1 MLNNGNARHGV
12 GFSDFFRFKGYVRL
26 AAIGFLLPKYRRVN
40 CPYNLSYFVFDM
52 SLSFL
57 SINCPLINCLSCL
70 QERHL
75 KTKDQKD
82 QKDQK
87 DKKSNAEREEKY
99 FSLYRMSTRILYHED
114 KKRQK
119 RQNGRKKDKIDTNG
133 RQKRQKRRGRLA
145 VEDLP
150 IFHEVSER
158 ERKENISHPTAI
170 LREYCTPKTS
180 KTKSTASI
188 DAAYSEYSVVQYLC
202 HVPEYQVL
210 YQVPGTLPGRG
221 VIVPAGT
228 PSTWYRQIRRSL
240 QRLVGHG

>member
-1 MLNNGNARHGV
+1 MPNEKKNISHSTACQRE
-12 GFSDFFRFKGYVRL
+12 F
-26 AAIGFLLPKYRRVN
+26 
-40 CPYNLSYFVFDM
+40 CTT
-52 SLSFL
+52 
-57 SINCPLINCLSCL
+57 
-70 QERHL
+70 
-75 KTKDQKD
+75 KTK
-82 QKDQK
+82 K
-87 DKKSNAEREEKY
+87 DKKDKTEEKK
-99 FSLYRMSTRILYHED
+99 E
-114 KKRQK
+114 
-119 RQNGRKKDKIDTNG
+119 KIDTNG

-188 DAAYSEYSVVQYLC
+188 DAAASSEYSVVQYLC